1 MGEGTGFKSNAQTE
15 FTFTPLKSRGDVSF
29 WNFKD
34 SEHYGLSES
43 SKVPSHQALYA
54 GTLEVA
60 IAHHSFIVGIDHS
73 CMHMRAAICHHLLQI
88 KKRNLDH
95 QSARNWPVYD
105 RFFIKK
111 QTFESLN
118 PDWYGSLS

>member
-1 MGEGTGFKSNAQTE
+1 MGERTGFESNAQTE
-15 FTFTPLKSRGDVSF
+15 FTFTPLKSGGDVSF

-43 SKVPSHQALYA
+43 SKVPSHRALCA
-54 GTLEVA
+54 GTLETA
-60 IAHHSFIVGIDHS
+60 IAHHPLIVGIDHS
-73 CMHMRAAICHHLLQI
+73 CMYMRAAVCLLQI
-88 KKRNLDH
+88 RKRKLDH

-111 QTFESLN
+111 QTFEYLN
-118 PDWYGSLS
+118 PDCYGSLS